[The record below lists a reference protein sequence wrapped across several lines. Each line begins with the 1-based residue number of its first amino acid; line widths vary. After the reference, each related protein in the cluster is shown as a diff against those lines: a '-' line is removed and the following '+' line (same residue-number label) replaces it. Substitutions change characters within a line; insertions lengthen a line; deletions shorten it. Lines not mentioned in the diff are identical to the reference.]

1 MGKDGII
8 PCHDRCKTHMQAMV
22 SWQEFVNKTS
32 GTSIADRLDAARSQL
47 IARNRYY
54 LRTILEVLL
63 LCSQQE
69 IALRGHDESEKSL
82 NRGNFLEILKLIASH
97 DEIIKDRLTCGP
109 RNAMYTS
116 PIIQNELLD
125 IMGVMVQRIICHNI
139 QEAGLFSI
147 YFS

>member
-22 SWQEFVNKTS
+22 SWQEFVNNKAS

-47 IARNRYY
+47 IAKNRHY

-63 LCSQQE
+63 LCTQQE
-69 IALRGHDESEKSL
+69 IAFRGHDELEKSL
-82 NRGNFLEILKLIASH
+82 NSLEILKLIASH

-125 IMGVMVQRIICHNI
+125 IMGVMIQRIFCHNI

>member
-1 MGKDGII
+1 MGKDGMI

-22 SWQEFVNKTS
+22 NNKTS

-47 IARNRYY
+47 IAKNRHY

-82 NRGNFLEILKLIASH
+82 NRGNFIEILKLIASH
-97 DEIIKDRLTCGP
+97 DQIIR
-109 RNAMYTS
+109 
-116 PIIQNELLD
+116 
-125 IMGVMVQRIICHNI
+125 
-139 QEAGLFSI
+139 
-147 YFS
+147 